1 MKPIPWILKFIV
13 ISLLTLLSMGV
24 INFIL
29 DPFQQY
35 RKAKL
40 YKPIYDN
47 ERYLNPGLAKTYDY
61 SQVIVGSSM
70 TENFLL
76 SDTKDILEFTKPIK
90 FCMSGATA
98 YEIKIM
104 LDSAYQHRHIDS
116 VIYGIDFFSFTG
128 EPTRLFKGEG
138 SLPFYLY
145 DDNRLNDYRYFLSF
159 DTFKFSLDSFVLP
172 KPAVMFDLNRM
183 YQWQH
188 KSNEDDFN
196 RKDRIDEWREKYG
209 FNPDYTKSEYAFK
222 AMKANIDMNLIP
234 LIQHHPETTFYLFY
248 PPYSILAFKDME
260 NKGWLRTV
268 EQFKRHLFIQLAHY
282 PNVKIYD
289 FQISKEVTC
298 NLDNYKDILHYHQRI
313 NRWILEQMK
322 NKSYLIKD
330 RTELQKYNQ
339 SLSKNIQEFSESEL
353 KCVKIMTKT
362 PSPKVNHAI

>member
-13 ISLLTLLSMGV
+13 LSILTLSIMGG

-35 RKAKL
+35 RKAQF

-61 SQVIVGSSM
+61 NQVIIGSSM

-76 SDTKDILEFTKPIK
+76 SDTKEILGFTKPIK

-104 LDSAYQHRHIDS
+104 LDSAYQHRKIDS
-116 VIYGIDFFSFTG
+116 VIYGIDLFSFTG
-128 EPTRLFKGEG
+128 GTTRLFDGEG

-145 DDNRLNDYRYFLSF
+145 DNNRLNDYRYLLSF

-172 KPAVMFDLNRM
+172 KPAVMFDFNRM
-183 YQWQH
+183 YEWQH
-188 KSNEDDFN
+188 KVNEDDFN
-196 RKDRIDEWREKYG
+196 GTDRRAEWKEKYG
-209 FNPDYTKSEYAFK
+209 FNPDYTKSEFTLK
-222 AMKANIDMNLIP
+222 AMKANIDTNLIP
-234 LIQHHPETTFYLFY
+234 LIQNHPETTFYLFY

-260 NKGWLRTV
+260 NKGWLSTV

-289 FQISKEVTC
+289 FQASKEVTC
-298 NLDNYKDILHYHQRI
+298 NLDNYKDLLHYHQRI
-313 NRWILEQMK
+313 NRWMLEEMINEK
-322 NKSYLIKD
+322 YLIKD
-330 RTELQKYNQ
+330 KGKLRKFNR
-339 SLSKNIQEFSESEL
+339 SLSANIHGCGVE
-353 KCVKIMTKT
+353 
-362 PSPKVNHAI
+362 